1 MSPIKRNNRAIL
13 LHAIKEEKKENET
26 PPKSGK
32 DLGKQLKPKPIMV
45 DAIT

>member
-1 MSPIKRNNRAIL
+1 L

-32 DLGKQLKPKPIMV
+32 EVPKPTKPKPIMV
-45 DAIT
+45 DAVTQTERSDYH